1 MLLMARGLGRYS
13 GGLPF
18 ESRAFLP
25 FVSIT
30 AQTARP
36 KQPASFH
43 AVISTNEV
51 IAVASERKPG
61 DASVHVSPI
70 GHATMQR
77 F

>member
-1 MLLMARGLGRYS
+1 MLLTASGLGRYS
-13 GGLPF
+13 GVPV
-18 ESRAFLP
+18 P
-25 FVSIT
+25 FVSIS

-36 KQPASFH
+36 KQPASFL

>member
-1 MLLMARGLGRYS
+1 MLLTASGLGRYS
-13 GGLPF
+13 GVPV
-18 ESRAFLP
+18 R
-25 FVSIT
+25 FVSIS

-36 KQPASFH
+36 KQPAAFL

-77 F
+77 L